1 MPERRESEASAFA
14 RDELAVADA
23 LERLR
28 PEHDELVAFV
38 GKLIVSKGVDL
49 LIAAWPLVLAEVP
62 AGRLAVV
69 GFGAYRGGLERM
81 ISALGRGGLSEV
93 REIALAGRS
102 LEDASVGP
110 LPLRHLIA
118 FLDGLTGEDR
128 ERYLAAAHAL
138 PESIVLTG
146 RLEHDELAELL
157 PSCQALVV
165 PSTFPEAFGMV
176 AAEAAACGVL
186 PISAA
191 HSGLAE
197 VSDVLAGAVPEQAAQ
212 WLSFP
217 VDDDAVRALAARLCS
232 WLQAD
237 PELRSRTRSGLVDT
251 ARERW
256 SWQGVAK
263 GVIAGARGE
272 LEGLPSP

>member
-1 MPERRESEASAFA
+1 
-14 RDELAVADA
+14 
-23 LERLR
+23 
-28 PEHDELVAFV
+28 
-38 GKLIVSKGVDL
+38 
-49 LIAAWPLVLAEVP
+49 
-62 AGRLAVV
+62 
-69 GFGAYRGGLERM
+69 
-81 ISALGRGGLSEV
+81 
-93 REIALAGRS
+93 
-102 LEDASVGP
+102 
-110 LPLRHLIA
+110 
-118 FLDGLTGEDR
+118 
-128 ERYLAAAHAL
+128 
-138 PESIVLTG
+138 
-146 RLEHDELAELL
+146 
-157 PSCQALVV
+157 
-165 PSTFPEAFGMV
+165 MV

-217 VDDDAVRALAARLCS
+217 IDDGAVRALAVRLCS
-232 WLQAD
+232 WLRAD

-272 LEGLPSP
+272 LEGLQSP